1 MGKWV
6 KKKCTLFGNHFKIFH
21 FSVRETKHLFAKVPL
36 KDDPNFASVNVREL
50 IMLTKV
56 LPQLQAYLDS
66 ECMGFFRLPMPDVHH
81 CFYDGKGTH
90 DVFVLGN
97 LLADEYENFDENKD
111 FDEDHL
117 KSLLECL
124 SQLHGT
130 GLAYKKKVGGNA
142 HALKAEFPGL
152 EEQIQLDDVLENDK
166 MREFFRTHFRAFLH
180 FLEDTEPALGNH
192 TGYMKKMHKHI
203 LKG

>member
-1 MGKWV
+1 M
-6 KKKCTLFGNHFKIFH
+6 
-21 FSVRETKHLFAKVPL
+21 RETKHLFAKVPL